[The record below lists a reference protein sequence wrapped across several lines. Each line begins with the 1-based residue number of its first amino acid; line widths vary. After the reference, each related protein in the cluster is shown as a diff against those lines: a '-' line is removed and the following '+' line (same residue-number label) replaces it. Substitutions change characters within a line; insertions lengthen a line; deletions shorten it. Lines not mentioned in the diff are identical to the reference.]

1 MENNTITA
9 KVTTDRQP
17 VLSALVW
24 CRGSLNLLKFLFV
37 VIMVSLLLISLLLQ
51 YSGLTHVALKRNLSN
66 VSVNGYHTNVAL
78 KSNIPNFSVNGNHI
92 VPPNDYASVA
102 AICAIQRDGLLYV
115 DEWIDYHIALGFET
129 IFIYDN
135 SDDFELRGWY
145 SNRFKQNTKLIKI
158 VHWVGS
164 GEQLAAY
171 NNCTKEIQQRK
182 SHSWIAF
189 IDLDEF
195 IVIKD
200 IQKFP
205 HIMDLLDTIPKE
217 ASGLTANWQVFTWNN
232 HTKYEPKPLSLRFD
246 HFRKNK
252 HVKTIARADR
262 IKLFPNPHFAI
273 YYTHKAVDSNG
284 DIVDGPFNERMPL
297 DVLAVNHYTAKS
309 LEEYKL
315 RCKRGR
321 ATVAEVQTSATYFP
335 CTSEE
340 NILATWMKIDHSKTS
355 FDDSVWKLLKERVPV
370 YKKKFDYKERRVR

>member
-1 MENNTITA
+1 ML
-9 KVTTDRQP
+9 KVKKGTTDLKY
-17 VLSALVW
+17 VLSASVW
-24 CRGSLNLLKFLFV
+24 SRRSLQIWACFFLA
-37 VIMVSLLLISLLLQ
+37 IMVYFLVPQFFLQ
-51 YSGLTHVALKRNLSN
+51 YHNVGLKGNIYKVPSKEFPNAHDSG
-66 VSVNGYHTNVAL
+66 
-78 KSNIPNFSVNGNHI
+78 
-92 VPPNDYASVA
+92 A
-102 AICAIQRDGLLYV
+102 AICAIQKWGLWYV
-115 DEWIDYHIALGFET
+115 DEWVDYHIALGFET

-284 DIVDGPFNERMPL
+284 DIVDGPYNDRMPL
-297 DVLAVNHYTAKS
+297 DVLAVNHYHHKS
-309 LEEYKL
+309 LEEYML

-321 ATVAEVQTSATYFP
+321 ASVKAVQNEGNYFP
-335 CTSEE
+335 CKKKED
-340 NILATWMKIDHSKTS
+340 ILAHWMTS
-355 FDDSVWKLLKERVPV
+355 TTLHTAGQYENLNNSQTFFDDSVWRLLTERVPA
-370 YKKKFDYKERRVR
+370 YKKLYGAFGK